1 LNHFI
6 AVKSSKLGRKN
17 TNKISEEL
25 YKEVQKRCRSVSE
38 DNLSSYNEIIPVVSM
53 RTTYSNRVVTVPGG
67 QFYRTY
73 DVKLEQGDKDL
84 YSLSMISS
92 KQFLIESMKKTG
104 EDIPESILKSTIAYP
119 IGIAFIDNKYYLLS
133 HIVIDDL
140 ALVYPEFSLNEGFS
154 LSNISSINSFSEL
167 ESSLQQRLLIIKE
180 EDKV

>member
-1 LNHFI
+1 M
-6 AVKSSKLGRKN
+6 GRKN

-25 YKEVQKRCRSVSE
+25 YKEVQKKCRSVSE
-38 DNLSSYNEIIPVVSM
+38 YVLSSYTEIIPVVSM
-53 RTTYSNRVVTVPGG
+53 RTTYSNRVVLVPGG

-73 DVKLEQGDKDL
+73 ELKLEQGDKDL
-84 YSLSMISS
+84 YSLSMMSS

-104 EDIPESILKSTIAYP
+104 EDIPESILMNTIAYP
-119 IGIAFIDNKYYLLS
+119 IGIAYIDNKYYLLS

-140 ALVYPEFSLNEGFS
+140 ALIYPEFSLNEGFS
-154 LSNISSINSFSEL
+154 LSDISTLSSSSEL